1 MHIFPL
7 ELVRENTRLLGCLP
21 QKQDEKIAMC
31 ESWCYSHHNTV
42 DSTLVLSAFVT
53 KKFRRSDTPYPWI
66 LGVEVWSV
74 GQKSRFFDLR
84 WGSLGCCVVPNIFG
98 AASYRVTWPGRKNLG
113 DGGTFPASVGAQKH
127 LKRKIGGF
135 RNDPE
140 ISFSKI
146 GCRECV
152 GARQKYNQKKL
163 QTMEMFFDTLVTS
176 WR

>member
-1 MHIFPL
+1 MQKLVIWSSHYGGFYIGTSCFCDENISAL
-7 ELVRENTRLLGCLP
+7 EHP
-21 QKQDEKIAMC
+21 Q
-31 ESWCYSHHNTV
+31 
-42 DSTLVLSAFVT
+42 F
-53 KKFRRSDTPYPWI
+53 WI

-98 AASYRVTWPGRKNLG
+98 AASYRITWPGRKNLG

-135 RNDPE
+135 RNDPQM
-140 ISFSKI
+140 SFWET

-152 GARQKYNQKKL
+152 GARQKYDQKKL
-163 QTMEMFFDTLVTS
+163 QTMEMFFDTLIAS